1 MRVIY
6 KHENSILDTNDRR
19 AKFYVNGRLRFMGD
33 HYIAIKFFIQ
43 HSKEHPDVLKMFE
56 KQLEQREK
64 PKFVQSEREKKQ
76 KNIEIVL
83 WKNQN
88 QNPQLVQDAVTQ
100 KSLYTDAKIT
110 SHLFHNCNN

>member
-33 HYIAIKFFIQ
+33 SYVAMKWFIQ
-43 HSKEHPDVLKMFE
+43 HSENHPDVLKMFE

-64 PKFVQSEREKKQ
+64 PKFNQSEREKKAEEYRNRPMEEPEP
-76 KNIEIVL
+76 KPTTRSRRRDTKKFI
-83 WKNQN
+83 
-88 QNPQLVQDAVTQ
+88 
-100 KSLYTDAKIT
+100 Y
-110 SHLFHNCNN
+110 

>member
-6 KHENSILDTNDRR
+6 KHENSILDCNGRR

-64 PKFVQSEREKKQ
+64 PKFTRSEKKAQ
-76 KNIEIVL
+76 QEPPEPPKPKPKV
-83 WKNQN
+83 
-88 QNPQLVQDAVTQ
+88 
-100 KSLYTDAKIT
+100 KSEKRSRIGMSNFRMTR
-110 SHLFHNCNN
+110 